1 MSSTKVL
8 SVLSELDV
16 HISVTKQGIGIT
28 ISSADDCEA
37 SFSEYTWDEVMEDM
51 VEMHSIPVLG
61 KNDVKISQESFDY
74 VRDCTQKMRVA
85 ANQAW
90 TRIEDMEVVKTLN

>member
-1 MSSTKVL
+1 MSIKRIELVNDLDLEL
-8 SVLSELDV
+8 SLTLN
-16 HISVTKQGIGIT
+16 GIGVVI
-28 ISSADDCEA
+28 APEHEDP